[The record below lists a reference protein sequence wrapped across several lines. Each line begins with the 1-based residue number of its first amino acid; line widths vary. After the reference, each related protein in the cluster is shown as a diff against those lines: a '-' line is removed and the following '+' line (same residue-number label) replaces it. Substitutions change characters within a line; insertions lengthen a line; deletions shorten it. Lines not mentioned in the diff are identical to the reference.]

1 MIFVF
6 HISLQAGMQV
16 NIITSKLIVRI
27 LFFKNYEIRQD
38 FYSRHGYHQ
47 VANKGMAPLY
57 FTVSG
62 LLPPVCSFKA
72 EARERGRQPMHYDYC
87 IALPTSSSSLAYIL
101 GKTDIKLLRL
111 LLTSSFFSFSPGFT
125 WNAWNFII

>member
-38 FYSRHGYHQ
+38 FYSRPGYHQ

-87 IALPTSSSSLAYIL
+87 MALPTSSSLSGSNSPKKYNLGMLNPLPRRLKSL
-101 GKTDIKLLRL
+101 
-111 LLTSSFFSFSPGFT
+111 S
-125 WNAWNFII
+125 

>member
-16 NIITSKLIVRI
+16 NIITNKLIVRI

-38 FYSRHGYHQ
+38 FYSRPGYHQ

-87 IALPTSSSSLAYIL
+87 MALPTSSSSLAYIL
-101 GKTDIKLLRL
+101 SGSNSPKKYNLGMFNPLPKRL
-111 LLTSSFFSFSPGFT
+111 KSLS
-125 WNAWNFII
+125 